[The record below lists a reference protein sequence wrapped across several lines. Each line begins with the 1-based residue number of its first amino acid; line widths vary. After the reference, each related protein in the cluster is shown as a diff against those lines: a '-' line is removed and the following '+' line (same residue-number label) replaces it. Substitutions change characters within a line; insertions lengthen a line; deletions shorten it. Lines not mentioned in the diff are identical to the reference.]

1 MIRQPAN
8 IKPILP
14 MKRQTAA
21 EIATLASRYEC
32 TFTLESRNV
41 ILNAKSMLDNGACL
55 ILEEKDLDS
64 LNLIAMI
71 EDLINDDIKLRN
83 MSNAAK
89 SMSHV
94 NAAADIARLIYEMAG
109 K

>member
-1 MIRQPAN
+1 MIRQPTN

-41 ILNAKSMLDNGACL
+41 ILNAKSMLGLLSMALPDDGEIIISVDGQDEQAAINAMN
-55 ILEEKDLDS
+55 DL
-64 LNLIAMI
+64 
-71 EDLINDDIKLRN
+71 LR
-83 MSNAAK
+83 
-89 SMSHV
+89 
-94 NAAADIARLIYEMAG
+94 RLSVQ
-109 K
+109 

>member
-21 EIATLASRYEC
+21 EIATLASRYDC

-41 ILNAKSMLDNGACL
+41 ILNAKSMLGLLSMALPDDGEIIISVDGQDEQAAINAMN
-55 ILEEKDLDS
+55 DL
-64 LNLIAMI
+64 
-71 EDLINDDIKLRN
+71 LR
-83 MSNAAK
+83 
-89 SMSHV
+89 
-94 NAAADIARLIYEMAG
+94 RLSV

>member
-41 ILNAKSMLDNGACL
+41 ILNAKSMLGL
-55 ILEEKDLDS
+55 L
-64 LNLIAMI
+64 
-71 EDLINDDIKLRN
+71 
-83 MSNAAK
+83 
-89 SMSHV
+89 SMSLPDDGEIIISV
-94 NAAADIARLIYEMAG
+94 DGQDEQAAINAMNDLLRRLSVQ
-109 K
+109 

>member
-21 EIATLASRYEC
+21 EIATLASRYDC

-41 ILNAKSMLDNGACL
+41 ILNAKSMLGLLSMALPDDGEIIISLDGQDEQAAINAMN
-55 ILEEKDLDS
+55 DL
-64 LNLIAMI
+64 
-71 EDLINDDIKLRN
+71 LR
-83 MSNAAK
+83 
-89 SMSHV
+89 
-94 NAAADIARLIYEMAG
+94 RLSVQ
-109 K
+109 

>member
-21 EIATLASRYEC
+21 EIATLASRYDC

-41 ILNAKSMLDNGACL
+41 ILNAKSMLGLLSMALPDDGEIIISVDGHDEQAAINAMN
-55 ILEEKDLDS
+55 DL
-64 LNLIAMI
+64 
-71 EDLINDDIKLRN
+71 LR
-83 MSNAAK
+83 
-89 SMSHV
+89 
-94 NAAADIARLIYEMAG
+94 RLSVQ
-109 K
+109 

>member
-21 EIATLASRYEC
+21 EIATLASRYDC

-41 ILNAKSMLDNGACL
+41 ILNAKSMLGLLSMALPDDGEIIISVDGQDEQAAINAM
-55 ILEEKDLDS
+55 KDL
-64 LNLIAMI
+64 
-71 EDLINDDIKLRN
+71 LR
-83 MSNAAK
+83 
-89 SMSHV
+89 
-94 NAAADIARLIYEMAG
+94 RLSVQ
-109 K
+109 

>member
-41 ILNAKSMLDNGACL
+41 ILNAKSMLGLLSMALPDDGEIIISVDGQDEQAAINAMN
-55 ILEEKDLDS
+55 DL
-64 LNLIAMI
+64 
-71 EDLINDDIKLRN
+71 LR
-83 MSNAAK
+83 
-89 SMSHV
+89 
-94 NAAADIARLIYEMAG
+94 RLSVQ
-109 K
+109 